1 MAIEQSSFIRMAACV
16 AAGSVLS
23 ALSAPALGWGDEGHR
38 VIGLIAD
45 HYLQPEVRQKVQAM
59 LAGDTSHLAAST
71 SISDEATWADK
82 FRDSDRNTTK
92 VRYNLTQQWHFVD
105 IEINGPD
112 YDTACFNHPASS
124 PEASAGPSQA
134 CVVDRI
140 DAFSAELKNASTAP
154 DERRLALQFLLHLVG
169 DAHQPLHTIDDHDKG
184 GNDKKAKSDGETK
197 DSLHHYWDVV
207 FVAKLGGTPTVIA
220 NNLIKTVKASDVKAW
235 SKGTAKSWALQSSQ
249 IARSHGY
256 ATLPQPD
263 VDGTYTLPASY
274 VTTATKLSAR
284 QLARAGVRLA
294 QVLNDALQ

>member
-1 MAIEQSSFIRMAACV
+1 MQSSFVRAACAV
-16 AAGSVLS
+16 VTGSILCILS
-23 ALSAPALGWGDEGHR
+23 VPAFAWGDAGHR

-45 HYLQPEVRQKVQAM
+45 HYLQPGVRQKVEAM
-59 LAGDTSHLAAST
+59 LAGDTSNLAAST

-105 IEINGPD
+105 IEIDGPD
-112 YDTACFNHPASS
+112 YDGACFSHPAPS
-124 PEASAGPSQA
+124 PKASAGPANA

-140 DAFSAELKNASTAP
+140 NAFSAELKNASTAP

-169 DAHQPLHTIDDHDKG
+169 DAHQPLHTIDEHDKG
-184 GNDKKAKSDGETK
+184 GNDKKAKSDSEATGT
-197 DSLHHYWDVV
+197 LHHYWDVV
-207 FVAKLGGTPTVIA
+207 FVARLGGTPTQIA
-220 NNLIKTVKASDVKAW
+220 DSVIKTVKASDVKAW

-256 ATLPQPD
+256 GTLPEPD
-263 VDGTYTLPASY
+263 GNGTYMLPTSY
-274 VTTATKLSAR
+274 VTAATKLSAR

-294 QVLNDALQ
+294 KVLNDALQ

>member
-1 MAIEQSSFIRMAACV
+1 MSVSSIRLAAC
-16 AAGSVLS
+16 ALAGS
-23 ALSAPALGWGDEGHR
+23 ALSLLSTPTFAWGDTGHR

-45 HYLQPEVRQKVQAM
+45 HYLEPGVRQKVQAM
-59 LAGDTSHLAAST
+59 LAGDTSNLAAST

-112 YDTACFNHPASS
+112 FDTACFNHPAPS
-124 PEASAGPSQA
+124 PKASDGPANA

-140 DAFSAELKNASTAP
+140 NAFSAELKNASTDP
-154 DERRLALQFLLHLVG
+154 DERRLALQFLLHFVG
-169 DAHQPLHTIDDHDKG
+169 DAHQPLHTSDDHDKG
-184 GNDKKAKSDGETK
+184 GNDKKAKSDGEEK

-207 FVAKLGGTPTVIA
+207 FVAKLGATPTVIA
-220 NNLIKTVKASDVKAW
+220 NNLIKAVKASDVKAW

-256 ATLPQPD
+256 GTLPQPD
-263 VDGTYTLPASY
+263 ADGTYTLPASY
-274 VTTATKLSAR
+274 VTAATKLSAR
-284 QLARAGVRLA
+284 QLTRAGVRLA
-294 QVLNDALQ
+294 KVLNDALR